1 VSETTVSRARP
12 SEDASLIASLPESV
26 AVPTSLSLRT
36 YLFVKRLLDIIV
48 SLAGIVLCLPL
59 WALVAVA
66 IKLDSR
72 GPIIFR
78 QLRPGYLGRPFWI
91 LKFRTMLPDAE
102 ERLDE
107 VMHLNVQKDGSLIR
121 IRNDPRVTRVG
132 RWLRKTS
139 LDETLQL
146 INVLRGEMSLVGPRP
161 ISRPIPDPRGLW
173 RLQARPGITGLWQI
187 NGRKETDTAYML
199 AKDMEYLQRRC
210 LLLDLYILLMTIP
223 AAIRGNGAE

>member
-1 VSETTVSRARP
+1 
-12 SEDASLIASLPESV
+12 V